1 MAEKQILIVCG
12 EPSGELHA
20 AELVTELKKIDHR
33 LKVLGVGSTMLARA
47 GADIIFDT
55 KDLSVMGFFEAL
67 KKLPRFYALKN
78 LILDKI
84 KTRRPQAI
92 IFVDFSGFN
101 LRLAKAIN
109 NSLPAIYYV
118 SPQVWASRAG
128 RVKTIKKYIRKMIV
142 FFKFEQVFYK
152 KHALEVDF
160 VGHPLLDIAR
170 PSTGKEE
177 FIRRNGLDMDKQI
190 IALLPGSRKQ
200 EIKRILPAM
209 LKSAELIK
217 RNTEAQV
224 IIAKPEQLS
233 ESLYKK
239 ISARSNADAKIIS
252 GKTYDCLNA
261 ASLSLVC
268 SGTATLEAAIIGN
281 PFLIIYKT
289 SWLNY
294 LLYKPLVKV
303 PYIGMVNIVAGKE
316 IIPELIQ
323 SKATPQRIA
332 KEALRLMES
341 PAEAEKLRQEL
352 EKIKALLG
360 EPQAA
365 ARAARIIWGTLTEV
379 PPSG

>member
-1 MAEKQILIVCG
+1 
-12 EPSGELHA
+12 
-20 AELVTELKKIDHR
+20 
-33 LKVLGVGSTMLARA
+33 
-47 GADIIFDT
+47 
-55 KDLSVMGFFEAL
+55 
-67 KKLPRFYALKN
+67 
-78 LILDKI
+78 
-84 KTRRPQAI
+84 
-92 IFVDFSGFN
+92 
-101 LRLAKAIN
+101 
-109 NSLPAIYYV
+109 
-118 SPQVWASRAG
+118 
-128 RVKTIKKYIRKMIV
+128 MIV

-170 PSTGKEE
+170 PSMEKEE

-233 ESLYKK
+233 EGLYKK

-252 GKTYDCLNA
+252 GKTYDCLNV

-352 EKIKALLG
+352 EKIRALLG

-365 ARAARIIWGTLTEV
+365 ARAARIIWGALTEV